1 VLVELKVV
9 TTALIQP
16 LVLIALF
23 QVLLLLVV
31 ALAEMIMMQE
41 HAVQAVLVAV
51 LVGEVQHVLEL
62 QIKVML
68 VVLVQLNQAHMVV
81 AAEAVLVL

>member
-1 VLVELKVV
+1 MV

-51 LVGEVQHVLEL
+51 LVGEVQHVLEF

-68 VVLVQLNQAHMVV
+68 VVLVQLNQAHM
-81 AAEAVLVL
+81 EAVEAEELLL

>member
-1 VLVELKVV
+1 VVVELKVV